1 MTPGVHA
8 DQRFAEPRAHAGPI
22 AAVTF
27 GETMGVVRGA
37 GPFRLGG
44 NVELSTAGAESNVAI
59 GLARLG
65 HDVRWIG
72 RVGDDELG
80 SLVTRTLRAEGVDT
94 GAALADITRPT
105 GLMLREQRVGHI
117 ARVSYYRTGSAG
129 SALTYADVG
138 PHLADADLL
147 HLTGI
152 TAALGPGPADA
163 VRRAAHTAH
172 AAGTT
177 VCLDV
182 NFRSRLWSEQAAR
195 DALRPLLADVD
206 ILVASEQELPIV
218 SDDPAG
224 LTVPLLVVKRGAA
237 GARAYTRDGVIDVP
251 AVPVPVVDLVGAGDA
266 FVAGLLSATLDG
278 RSLDARLARAVTVA
292 AFAVG
297 HAGDWEGLP
306 TRTELEMLD
315 DGPEATIR

>member
-1 MTPGVHA
+1 V
-8 DQRFAEPRAHAGPI
+8 
-22 AAVTF
+22 VTF
-27 GETMGVVRGA
+27 GETMGVVRGP

-44 NVELSTAGAESNVAI
+44 SVELTTAGAESNVAI

-65 HDVRWIG
+65 HGVRWIG
-72 RVGDDELG
+72 RVGADEIG
-80 SLVTRTLRAEGVDT
+80 SLITRTLRAEGVDT
-94 GAALADITRPT
+94 AAVVVDDTRPT
-105 GLMLREQRVGHI
+105 GLMLREQRVGAV

-129 SALTYADVG
+129 GALAYADIE
-138 PHLADADLL
+138 PHLPGARLL

-152 TAALGPGPADA
+152 TAALGPAAADA
-163 VRRAAHTAH
+163 VGRAAHAAH
-172 AAGTT
+172 AAGVP

-182 NFRSRLWSEQAAR
+182 NHRSRLWSAAAAR
-195 DALRPLLADVD
+195 DMLRPLLPDVD

-218 SDDPAG
+218 ADESAELP
-224 LTVPLLVVKRGAA
+224 VPLLVVKRGAA
-237 GARAYTRDGVIDVP
+237 GARAYTRDGALDVAARTVA
-251 AVPVPVVDLVGAGDA
+251 AVDVVGAGDA

-278 RSLDARLARAVTVA
+278 LPLDARLARAVTVA

-306 TRTELEMLD
+306 TRAELDLLD